1 MNTELQ
7 LYERIPDKYI
17 KHSKNFDNLT
27 YLSIQDKVNSDPEFE
42 EYYMNKLIN
51 EGLVKLK
58 NNEDILKFPPGET
71 FKYRLN
77 GNSLPNANEGTF
89 RSGGFLIGKKEN
101 SEEYI
106 LYKAFNGCIFS
117 LQIKDIQEV
126 YVKDKNKIF
135 IKFNY
140 PEKITNYPVY
150 LQNPITNERV
160 VVYYAR
166 SPSAQERFKNSL
178 KYKTALNTLNWGF
191 R

>member
-1 MNTELQ
+1 MNTDLQ

-51 EGLVKLK
+51 EGWVKLK
-58 NNEDILKFPPGET
+58 NNEDILKFSPGET

-77 GNSLPNANEGTF
+77 GNSLSNANEGTF